1 MPQPKN
7 NNLVVTDQQDL
18 ASAIPGKEAIL
29 ALVFATWCPF
39 CRRFL
44 PVFEKYA
51 AGREDFLFVQDDEEI
66 VANEYDVESIPSV
79 LYFENGVLTKR
90 LDGQRGIGLQ
100 EKELVT
106 FIQDCGLA

>member
-1 MPQPKN
+1 MNQPKTN
-7 NNLVVTDQQDL
+7 YVIVADRQDL
-18 ASAIPGKEAIL
+18 TNAIAGKRAVL

-66 VANEYDVESIPSV
+66 VADDYEIDTIPTA

-90 LDGQRGIGLQ
+90 LDGQRGIGLR
-100 EKELVT
+100 ENELAA

>member
-1 MPQPKN
+1 MSQPKN
-7 NNLVVTDQQDL
+7 NHLVVTDRQDF
-18 ASAIPGKEAIL
+18 ASAIAGKDAIL

-44 PVFEKYA
+44 PVFAKYA

-66 VANEYDVESIPSV
+66 VATEYDVESIPSS
-79 LYFENGVLTKR
+79 LYFEKGVLTKR

-100 EKELVT
+100 EKELVA